1 VFSELLATPSLDLA
15 ELEPQCILDQRL
27 TKKGNSAIV
36 QILVKWTSLP
46 ATLATWEDYY
56 VLKKRYPSAVA
67 WGHVASQEGVMS

>member
-1 VFSELLATPSLDLA
+1 
-15 ELEPQCILDQRL
+15 
-27 TKKGNSAIV
+27 V